1 MDYWE
6 QTPPAPLTRIPPH
19 DDDAELAVVSSMLF
33 DRDALAAACESI
45 KADDFYRPDYKAV
58 FEAMAELFETGKPV
72 DVVTLKNE
80 LVTRDLF
87 DRIGGGDMLA
97 VLAGSVSTAVNI
109 KYYCQIVTDKAILRR
124 LIQAADGLSG
134 ASYAGA
140 EPIDVIMSQA
150 EKALSD
156 IARNRTQSEFTH
168 VHDALV
174 SGIETLEETYHTGGS
189 VTGTPTGFAD
199 LDRITAGLHPSDLN
213 LYAARPSMGKS
224 VFGINIAQHVAL
236 RQKQPVALFSLEM
249 SNEQVVNRMLC
260 SEAMV
265 EATKLRTGQLD
276 DKDWSNVAEA
286 AGRLSEA
293 PIYLDDTPGISPLHV
308 RTKCHRLK
316 LEKGLGLIVID
327 YIQLMSASGRRSES
341 RQQEISEISR
351 SLKAIARELN
361 VPIIALAQLSRA
373 CEQRTDH
380 RPILSDLRESGAI
393 EQDADLVGFIYRDD
407 YYHPESEKKGVAEII
422 IAKQRNG
429 ETRTVELQFLG
440 NYVKFA
446 NLEREAHYA

>member
-1 MDYWE
+1 MDYQE
-6 QTPPAPLTRIPPH
+6 QERQPLTRIPPH

-33 DRDALAAACESI
+33 DRDALSAGCECM

-58 FEAMAELFETGKPV
+58 YEAMAHLFETGKPV

-87 DRIGGGDMLA
+87 DRVGGGDMLA

-109 KYYCQIVTDKAILRR
+109 KHSCQIVTDKAMLRR
-124 LIQAADGLSG
+124 LIQAADDLAG

-140 EPIDVIMSQA
+140 EPIDVIMAQA
-150 EKALSD
+150 EKRLTD
-156 IARNRTQSEFTH
+156 IAKNRTSSEFEH
-168 VHDALV
+168 VHDALMT
-174 SGIETLEETYHTGGS
+174 GLDTLEELFRTGGA
-189 VTGTPTGFAD
+189 VTGVPMGFSD
-199 LDRITAGLHPSDLN
+199 LDKLTAGLHPSDLN

-224 VFGINIAQHVAL
+224 VFCINVAQHVAM
-236 RQKQPVALFSLEM
+236 RHKMPVALFALEM

-265 EATKLRTGQLD
+265 DAGKLRTGKLD
-276 DKDWSNVAEA
+276 RDDWSRVAEA

-293 PIYLDDTPGISPLHV
+293 PIYLDDTPGISAMHI
-308 RTKCHRLK
+308 RTKCQRLK

-327 YIQLMSASGRRSES
+327 YIQLMSGSGRRAES
-341 RQQEISEISR
+341 RQQEVSEISR
-351 SLKAIARELN
+351 TLKGIARELN
-361 VPIIALAQLSRA
+361 VPIIAMAQLSRA

-380 RPILSDLRESGAI
+380 RPMLSDLRESGAI
-393 EQDADLVGFIYRDD
+393 EQDADLVGFIYRDEVYNKD
-407 YYHPESEKKGVAEII
+407 TEKKGVAEII

-429 ETRTVELQFLG
+429 EIGTVYLQFLG
-440 NYVKFA
+440 NYSKFA
-446 NLEREAHYA
+446 NQEREAHYV

>member
-1 MDYWE
+1 LDYPE
-6 QTPPAPLTRIPPH
+6 QTPLTRIPPH

-33 DRDALAAACESI
+33 DRDALSAACESI
-45 KADDFYRPDYKAV
+45 SAEDFYRPDYKAV
-58 FEAMAELFETGKPV
+58 FEAMSYLFETGKPV
-72 DVVTLKNE
+72 DVVTLKNV
-80 LVTRDLF
+80 LVERDIF

-109 KYYCQIVTDKAILRR
+109 KHYCQIVADKAVLRR
-124 LIQAADGLSG
+124 LIHAADTLSG
-134 ASYAGA
+134 ASYTGA

-150 EKALSD
+150 EKQLAD
-156 IARNRTQSEFTH
+156 IAQHRTSSEFTH
-168 VHDALV
+168 IHDALI
-174 SGIETLEETYHTGGS
+174 SGIETLEETFRTGGS
-189 VTGTPTGFAD
+189 VTGIPSGFAD
-199 LDRITAGLHPSDLN
+199 LDRLTAGLHPSDLN

-236 RQKQPVALFSLEM
+236 RQKVPVALFSLEM

-260 SEAMV
+260 AEAMV
-265 EATKLRTGQLD
+265 DATKLRTGQLSNQ
-276 DKDWSNVAEA
+276 DWANVAEA

-293 PIYLDDTPGISPLHV
+293 PVYLDDTPGISALHV

-327 YIQLMSASGRRSES
+327 YIQLMSGSSGRRSES

-351 SLKAIARELN
+351 TLKAIARELN

-393 EQDADLVGFIYRDD
+393 EQDADLVGFIYRDE
-407 YYHPESEKKGVAEII
+407 YYHPESEKKGIAEII